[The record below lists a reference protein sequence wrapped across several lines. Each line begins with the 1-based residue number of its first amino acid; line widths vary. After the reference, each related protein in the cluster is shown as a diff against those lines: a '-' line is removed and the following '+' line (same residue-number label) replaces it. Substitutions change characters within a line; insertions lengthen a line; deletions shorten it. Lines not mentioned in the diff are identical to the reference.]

1 MADAPQTPTSLDSS
15 NEHTTT
21 ALYRA
26 AIGPVNT
33 EYYLKIFSKF
43 ETANRASAQWNS
55 AAALNTI
62 NWMVFRKLWI
72 PALAYTGCV
81 LGVLLVVFGI
91 GGLIF
96 KFSDAVRA
104 VLALLFVAAS
114 VAMPGFYGT
123 ALFHNACRKKMAHA
137 LISTPTL
144 AEACTLLNRQASQR
158 PRLLGIALANL
169 ALVGIIIGIIA
180 ALRRT
185 DPDVAAEVPPVEIK
199 DTTEARNVAVGRAIE
214 DIPAV
219 PEAPVSEPLAA
230 ASSPAVVTSAP
241 EPIIIPA
248 PVPAP
253 VVSAPTTLPPVPTLP
268 PLPAIKV
275 PAKVIEEPKAQ
286 PTPKPTPKPESKP
299 APKPAAKVPA
309 TPVATTPTPKPQ
321 PKPSAPETTVAKES
335 VYRINVGLFADEN
348 NARNAKT
355 KLLDAGLEAYT
366 EEAMYPKGK
375 RTRVRVGPFATE
387 TEADTAAEKI
397 RNLGLEAAVF
407 KQ

>member
-1 MADAPQTPTSLDSS
+1 MPDVPQTPTSMDSS
-15 NEHTTT
+15 NEHTTN

-33 EYYLKIFSKF
+33 EYYLNIFSKF
-43 ETANRASAQWNS
+43 ETANRASAHWNW

-96 KFSDAVRA
+96 KFSEAVRIG
-104 VLALLFVAAS
+104 LALLFLAAS

-123 ALFHNACRKKMAHA
+123 ALFHNACRKKMGHA
-137 LISTPTL
+137 LLSTPTL

-169 ALVGIIIGIIA
+169 ALAGIIIGIFA
-180 ALRRT
+180 GLRRT
-185 DPDVAAEVPPVEIK
+185 DPDIAAEVPPAEIK
-199 DTTEARNVAVGRAIE
+199 DSTEARNVAVGRAIE
-214 DIPAV
+214 DLPAL
-219 PEAPVSEPLAA
+219 PSAPVSEPISEPVAEPLAP
-230 ASSPAVVTSAP
+230 ASSPAPVTSAP
-241 EPIIIPA
+241 ET
-248 PVPAP
+248 
-253 VVSAPTTLPPVPTLP
+253 APTTLPPVPTLP
-268 PLPAIKV
+268 PLPAVKL
-275 PAKVIEEPKAQ
+275 PAKEIEA
-286 PTPKPTPKPESKP
+286 PKPAVKPEPKP
-299 APKPAAKVPA
+299 APKTVVQPA
-309 TPVATTPTPKPQ
+309 PKPTTVAATKA
-321 PKPSAPETTVAKES
+321 PKTQVKESAPETPVAKET

-355 KLLDAGLEAYT
+355 KLVDAGLEAYT
-366 EEAMYPKGK
+366 EEAIYPRGK
-375 RTRVRVGPFATE
+375 RIRVRVGPFATE
-387 TEADTAAEKI
+387 TEADTASEKI